1 MPGTLSFSSQKAL
14 FKEFLKFIEKGEQ
27 TDIEK
32 GKQEDSFILA
42 IDSLC
47 KEITRQQFRDADETN
62 AFDLLSKMAVGLHS
76 KDEFVRTFSKK
87 PFARHYSQNEN
98 GNNLRDAYWS
108 FFDFIDTQYT
118 EKSFA
123 RYMVGRYRLGYEFLA
138 LYWASVLFE
147 QIIER
152 KVKIFDKAA
161 FIAKKEADE
170 NKRDPSL
177 DDSIKMLSNTT
188 LEQDS
193 IYIFDD
199 VFTHYYEKNQEKKSK
214 MAPRNT
220 AENCAERLLQTKE
233 RLLNFK
239 KLRNDI
245 AHYLMKRESMLGT
258 RTDLIY
264 YVWSELLPESF
275 QYYMD
280 KHTQNFEEYPTIIS
294 AIGEIEADYM
304 VKAIDETTKIDPKPK
319 NYINI
324 LKNDFQD
331 LFEIRRKLLPLRAY
345 LKNWLQ
351 RKHAKS
357 GLTTDIV
364 TPIDTTSAYIWVPL
378 VKYDF
383 QIAQQA
389 GVYNC
394 AVSILVTPLD
404 FRVYMD
410 FGGYAVVERAAYYR
424 FLGSPE
430 YHTSMEPF
438 ENSGEIE
445 IFDIDWFCFIA
456 ERAHLGAIRD
466 IVNTDRIKLA
476 EKKLA
481 KHASNPPITW
491 NRMLHGYILKR
502 ENVPDEGIT
511 LKWVKKRLEWV
522 IQFYQ
527 EFNKFCDNNEKD
539 K

>member
-1 MPGTLSFSSQKAL
+1 MVIGLP
-14 FKEFLKFIEKGEQ
+14 
-27 TDIEK
+27 
-32 GKQEDSFILA
+32 
-42 IDSLC
+42 
-47 KEITRQQFRDADETN
+47 
-62 AFDLLSKMAVGLHS
+62 SKKDFV
-76 KDEFVRTFSKK
+76 DEFSTKTFAKFFKK
-87 PFARHYSQNEN
+87 DNKTLKN
-98 GNNLRDAYWS
+98 AYEK
-108 FFDFIDTQYT
+108 FFEFIDTQYT

-152 KVKIFDKAA
+152 KVKIFDGEA
-161 FIAKKEADE
+161 FIAKKDADE

-177 DDSIKMLSNTT
+177 DDYIKMLSETT

-193 IYIFDD
+193 IYKFDD
-199 VFTHYYEKNQEKKSK
+199 VFTHYYKKNQKKKCK
-214 MAPRNT
+214 MAPRDS
-220 AENCAERLLQTKE
+220 AERLIQTKE

-245 AHYLMKRESMLGT
+245 AHYLMKKESMPGT
-258 RTDLIY
+258 CLDLIY
-264 YVWSELLPESF
+264 YVWCELLPESF
-275 QYYMD
+275 QDYRHE
-280 KHTQNFEEYPTIIS
+280 HTQNLVEYPTIIS

-304 VKAIDETTKIDPKPK
+304 VKAIDETTKIDSNPK

-331 LFEIRRKLLPLRAY
+331 LFEMRNKLLPLRAQ
-345 LKNWLQ
+345 LKKWLTW
-351 RKHAKS
+351 KHAKS
-357 GLTTDIV
+357 GLTTDIA

-383 QIAQQA
+383 KITKKS
-389 GVYNC
+389 GIYNC
-394 AVSILVTPLD
+394 AVSILVTPID

-410 FGGYAVVERAAYYR
+410 FGGYAVDEREAYYR
-424 FLGSPE
+424 FLGSSE
-430 YHTSMEPF
+430 YRTFMKPL
-438 ENSGEIE
+438 ENKGEIE
-445 IFDIDWFCFIA
+445 IFDIDWFSFIA
-456 ERAHLGAIRD
+456 ERAHLGILGD
-466 IVNTDRIKLA
+466 IVNPERIDLA
-476 EKKLA
+476 EQKLA
-481 KHASNPPITW
+481 KYGSTPPITW

-511 LKWVKKRLEWV
+511 LEWVKKRLEWV